1 MAYLENL
8 ERYPRLFTSNFKAM
22 AELWRLFPLEPNDCV
37 IFDGNRDT
45 MDADKCA
52 IRVAESS
59 TPSLLSFRLFSSID
73 LIVVADTH
81 MRYRVTMNRTP

>member
-1 MAYLENL
+1 
-8 ERYPRLFTSNFKAM
+8 M
-22 AELWRLFPLEPNDCV
+22 AELRRLFPLQPNDYV
-37 IFDGNRDT
+37 KFDGNRDR

-59 TPSLLSFRLFSSID
+59 TLSLSPFRLFSSID
-73 LIVVADTH
+73 LVVIADTH